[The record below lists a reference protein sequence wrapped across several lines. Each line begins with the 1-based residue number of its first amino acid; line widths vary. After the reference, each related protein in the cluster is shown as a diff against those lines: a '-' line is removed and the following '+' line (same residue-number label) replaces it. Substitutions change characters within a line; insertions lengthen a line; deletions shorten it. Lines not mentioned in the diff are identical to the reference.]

1 MAVPPANPVQ
11 CRMIGEILQQ
21 RQIGVE
27 AAALEHDA
35 KLAQSRR
42 RVAAYVVADDAD
54 LAADIVVEARCQSK
68 QRRLAGAV
76 RPEQRHEAAARHG
89 ERDIG
94 ERLDRSE
101 TVADAADQQRVDRLL
116 GWMRCDRRDHFT
128 MNRPAMPLPSRPRQ
142 PQAYSPGRIGTK
154 KISASPARSI
164 SIS

>member
-1 MAVPPANPVQ
+1 
-11 CRMIGEILQQ
+11 MIGEVLQQ
-21 RQIGVE
+21 RQIGIE

-35 KLAQSRR
+35 ELPQSRR
-42 RVAAYVVADDAD
+42 RAAPDVVAQDAD
-54 LAADIVVEARCQSK
+54 LAADVVVEARDQRE

-76 RPEQRHEAAARHG
+76 RPEQHDEAAARHG
-89 ERDIG
+89 ERDIV
-94 ERLDRSE
+94 ERLDRPE

-128 MNRPAMPLPSRPRQ
+128 MNWPAMPLPSRPWQ

-154 KISASPARSI
+154 KISASPSRSI